1 MKPLRVLAVLFGL
14 LVVSNFLKPFGLS
27 SETGFVFMGRRLTGT
42 PNLIAAW
49 SFAVFLAW
57 YAASLWRE
65 KAAALP
71 LGIAYAAYVSANLF
85 LFTLRM
91 PAPSGNAR
99 LFGLAYTVVALGCA
113 WGAVALMIR
122 SGYAALD
129 KAPGRILMRSFAL
142 LFAWMALSNTL
153 KPFAYSAETGFV
165 LLGHRLAG
173 TPNTV
178 AALTFAALLAVY
190 AASIWQERRIALQI
204 GIAYAIYVAANL
216 VAWNFF
222 KPAGSEAPLIFA
234 LPYLASAIGVSSG
247 SAYLLWKHRERLH

>member
-1 MKPLRVLAVLFGL
+1 MQPLRILAVLFGL
-14 LVVSNFLKPFGLS
+14 LVVSNFLKPLELS
-27 SETGFVFMGRRLTGT
+27 AQTGFVFMGRRLEGT

-85 LFTLRM
+85 LFALRM
-91 PAPSGNAR
+91 PAPTGNAR

-113 WGAVALMIR
+113 WGAVVLMIR
-122 SGYAALD
+122 SGFAAMD
-129 KAPGRILMRSFAL
+129 RSPGRILLRSFAL

-153 KPFAYSAETGFV
+153 KPFATSAETGFV

-178 AALTFAALLAVY
+178 AALTFAALLARCVELLQAGRLGG
-190 AASIWQERRIALQI
+190 AAHFRAAVSGERDRRVERFGLSALETQ
-204 GIAYAIYVAANL
+204 GTAAL
-216 VAWNFF
+216 SLGA
-222 KPAGSEAPLIFA
+222 PRCRLARGATGS
-234 LPYLASAIGVSSG
+234 
-247 SAYLLWKHRERLH
+247 